1 MTDPLALVQ
10 ERLARNSWGLLGTQ
24 GYVLGIDLG
33 GYGLRAHLVDL
44 QHHTMCSTS
53 AEMSSTDPQ
62 ELVDATLGLCRDLLQ
77 QQNVTLDRL
86 VRIGIG
92 FGAPVDFRT
101 GTVLFS
107 PRMPGWER
115 FPLKERF
122 EQTFDAVTLVDN
134 DANLIALGEATFG
147 VGRDVDNLF
156 YLHLS
161 SGVGGGMVLNGT
173 LYHGATSTA
182 GEIGHAV
189 MGMGWDGVGQPATL
203 EERVSIAGL
212 LHRADQLGLQ
222 TDDLE
227 VLFADDDVGRRVVN
241 ETVQNLSIRLAQL
254 VALLDPQMIV
264 LGGIVVRLGGDAFV
278 EAISTQMQQFIKPQ
292 LTRPVQ
298 VVSSVL
304 GHDSIA
310 IGAIARAL
318 ESLQE

>member
-1 MTDPLALVQ
+1 MPDPQALVQ
-10 ERLARNSWGLLGTQ
+10 ERLARNSWGLLGAQ
-24 GYVLGIDLG
+24 GYVLGVDLG

-44 QHHTMCSTS
+44 QRHTMHSAS
-53 AEMSSTDPQ
+53 AEMRSTDPQ
-62 ELVDATLGLCRDLLQ
+62 ELVEATLELCRDLLQ
-77 QQNVTLDRL
+77 QKHVALDRL
-86 VRIGIG
+86 VRIGVG

-101 GTVLFS
+101 GIVLFS

-161 SGVGGGMVLNGT
+161 SGVGGGMVLNGA

-189 MGMGWDGVGQPATL
+189 MGMGWDGTGQPATL

-212 LHRADQLGLQ
+212 LHRASQLGLE

-227 VLFADDDVGRRVVN
+227 VLFSDNDIGRRVVD
-241 ETVQNLSIRLAQL
+241 ETVQSLSMRLAQL

-278 EAISTQMQQFIKPQ
+278 QAIGAQMQQYIKPQ
-292 LTRPVQ
+292 FTRPVQ
-298 VVSSVL
+298 VISSML
-304 GHDSIA
+304 GQDSIA